1 MCFWPLLK
9 ELLNF
14 QESLPVILVFS
25 FEREKSTKKLFVE
38 VRMTISAVD
47 ANS

>member
-14 QESLPVILVFS
+14 QKSLPVILVFS